1 MNATYAAI
9 ALAALFLALLLLE
22 RTFPLRP
29 PRRPALRRWLVNL
42 AISVLALGTAFALVR
57 PAATAAMQATES
69 WRFGL
74 LQWVELP
81 TALAFLV
88 AVLLLDLSFYF
99 WHLANHRVPL
109 LWRFHVVH
117 HIDPDLD
124 VSTAFRFH
132 FGEVALSAGFRILQV
147 MLIGASPLAVAIY
160 ELLFQANTLF
170 QHSNVRLPIRI
181 ERIVNHVLVTPRMH
195 GIHHSMVQHENSS
208 NFSVVFS
215 FWDRLRSTLIL
226 NVPQRE
232 VVIGIP
238 AYDAGASN
246 RLRVLL
252 PLPFR
257 RQGDPWRHPNGA
269 RVTKRDQTD
278 VTTLTLLAA

>member
-1 MNATYAAI
+1 MNVTYAAI
-9 ALAALFLALLLLE
+9 ALAALFLALLFLE
-22 RTFPLRP
+22 RTLPLRQ

-57 PAATAAMQATES
+57 PAATAAMQATET

-74 LQWVELP
+74 LRWIELP

-132 FGEVALSAGFRILQV
+132 FGEVALSAGFRILQI

-160 ELLFQANTLF
+160 ELLFQASTLSR
-170 QHSNVRLPIRI
+170 HSNVQLPIRV
-181 ERIVNHVLVTPRMH
+181 ERFVNHVLVTPRMH

-215 FWDRLRSTLIL
+215 FWDRFRGTLIL
-226 NVPQRE
+226 NIPQRE

-252 PLPFR
+252 ALPFH

-278 VTTLTLLAA
+278 GTSVTLLAA